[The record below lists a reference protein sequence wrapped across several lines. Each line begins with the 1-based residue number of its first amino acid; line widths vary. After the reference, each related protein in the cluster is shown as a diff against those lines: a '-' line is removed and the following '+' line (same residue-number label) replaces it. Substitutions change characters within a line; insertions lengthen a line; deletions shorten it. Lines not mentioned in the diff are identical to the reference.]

1 MDKMLRDKRIIV
13 LFVLPCLL
21 VFALIIP
28 IPLCMAFGL
37 SFTKWNLIG
46 DMRLVGLKNYIRL
59 FTADAIFRRSI
70 GNTVAYLG
78 YSILMQLPLAY
89 ILALM
94 LSGHRRLDKFFQN
107 TFYVPVALSASAVSM
122 MFYFIYHAD
131 IGVLNGCIRLFVH
144 DFHWAWL
151 AEESTAMIAVCVKV
165 AWQFVGY
172 HMVLYIAGITSI
184 SSDLYEAARVD
195 GANAVQ
201 TAWYITT
208 PLMKPMFRVSL
219 ILITTSS
226 LKSFDSVYVMT
237 GGGPM
242 HATEVMASWM
252 YSQAFHGMKYGY
264 GAAIGVV
271 LFILCVVASLLE
283 GRLLRSDEGVVES

>member
-1 MDKMLRDKRIIV
+1 MDRMLRDKKTIA
-13 LFVLPCLL
+13 LFVLPCLI

-37 SFTKWNLIG
+37 SFTKWDLISE
-46 DMRLVGLKNYIRL
+46 MKFVGLKNYIRM
-59 FTADAIFRRSI
+59 FTADKVFLQSI
-70 GNTVAYLG
+70 GNTLVYLL
-78 YSILMQLPLAY
+78 YSILLQLPLAY
-89 ILALM
+89 FLALI
-94 LSGHRRLDKFFQN
+94 LSGKRRMNKFFQN
-107 TFYVPVALSASAVSM
+107 AYYVPVALSASAVSM
-122 MFYFIYHAD
+122 MFYFIYHPD
-131 IGVLNGCIRLFVH
+131 IGVLNGIIRLFDP
-144 DFHWAWL
+144 DFSQAWL
-151 AEESTAMIAVCVKV
+151 ADERTAMLAVCVKV

-172 HMVLYIAGITSI
+172 HMILFIAGVTSI
-184 SSDLYEAARVD
+184 STDLFEAAKVD
-195 GANAVQ
+195 GASWWQ
-201 TAWYITT
+201 TVRYVVT

-264 GAAIGVV
+264 GAAIGVF
-271 LFILCVVASLLE
+271 LFVLCVVTSLIE
-283 GRLLRSDEGVVES
+283 GRLLKSDT

>member
-1 MDKMLRDKRIIV
+1 MDRMLRDKRVIA

-21 VFALIIP
+21 LFALVIP

-37 SFTKWNLIG
+37 SFTKWDLIG
-46 DMRLVGLKNYIRL
+46 QMRFVKLMNYTRL
-59 FTADAIFRRSI
+59 FTADAVFRRSI
-70 GNTVAYLG
+70 GNTVVYLL

-89 ILALM
+89 FLALI
-94 LSGHRRLDKFFQN
+94 LSGRRKLNKFFQN
-107 TFYVPVALSASAVSM
+107 AYYVPVALSASAVSM
-122 MFYFIYHAD
+122 MFYFVYHAD
-131 IGVLNGCIRLFVH
+131 IGVLNGIIRLFFP

-151 AEESTAMIAVCVKV
+151 AEESTAMLAVCVKV

-172 HMVLYIAGITSI
+172 HMILYIAGITSI
-184 SSDLYEAARVD
+184 PSDLFEAAKVD
-195 GANAVQ
+195 GANAWQ
-201 TAWYITT
+201 TVCYITT

-252 YSQAFHGMKYGY
+252 YAQAFHGMKYGY

-271 LFILCVVASLLE
+271 LFVLCVVASLVE
-283 GRLLRSDEGVVES
+283 GRLLRSDV

>member
-1 MDKMLRDKRIIV
+1 MDKMLRDKRVIA

-28 IPLCMAFGL
+28 IPLIMAFGM
-37 SFTKWNLIG
+37 SFTKWDLISN
-46 DMRLVGLKNYIRL
+46 MRFVKLMNYTRL
-59 FTADAIFRRSI
+59 FTSDAVFRRSI
-70 GNTVAYLG
+70 GNTVVYLL
-78 YSILMQLPLAY
+78 YSIAMQLPLAY
-89 ILALM
+89 FLALL
-94 LSGHRRLDKFFQN
+94 LSGRRRLNKFFQN
-107 TFYVPVALSASAVSM
+107 VYYVPVALSASAVSM

-131 IGVLNGCIRLFVH
+131 IGVLNAVIRLFVPG
-144 DFHWAWL
+144 FKWAWL
-151 AEESTAMIAVCVKV
+151 SEQSTAMIAVCVKV

-184 SSDLYEAARVD
+184 SQDLFEAAKVD
-195 GANAVQ
+195 GASAWQ
-201 TAWYITT
+201 TVRYITT

-252 YSQAFHGMKYGY
+252 YAQAFHGMKYGY

-271 LFILCVVASLLE
+271 LFVLCMIASLVE
-283 GRLLRSDEGVVES
+283 GRLLRSDV

>member
-1 MDKMLRDKRIIV
+1 MDRMLRDKKTIA
-13 LFVLPCLL
+13 LFVLPCLI

-37 SFTKWNLIG
+37 SFTKWDLISE
-46 DMRLVGLKNYIRL
+46 MKFVGMKNYIRM
-59 FTADAIFRRSI
+59 FTADQVFLRSI
-70 GNTVAYLG
+70 GNTAVYLL
-78 YSILMQLPLAY
+78 YSILLQLPLAY
-89 ILALM
+89 FLALI
-94 LSGHRRLDKFFQN
+94 LSGRHKLDKFFQN
-107 TFYVPVALSASAVSM
+107 SFYVPVALSASAVSM

-131 IGVLNGCIRLFVH
+131 IGVLNGFIRLFNP
-144 DFHWAWL
+144 DFQIAWL
-151 AEESTAMIAVCVKV
+151 ANENTAMLAVCLKV

-172 HMVLYIAGITSI
+172 HMILFVAGITSI
-184 SSDLYEAARVD
+184 STDLFEAAKVD
-195 GANAVQ
+195 GANWGQ
-201 TAWYITT
+201 TVRYIIT

-252 YSQAFHGMKYGY
+252 YAQAFHGMKYGY
-264 GAAIGVV
+264 GAAIGVF
-271 LFILCVVASLLE
+271 LFVLCVVVSLIE
-283 GRLLRSDEGVVES
+283 GRLLKSDD